1 MRCRSS
7 ARPEQE
13 YCRLNI
19 RAHDWR
25 AVNDT
30 RQPVHGVCARLGGRA
45 EGRALHVARR
55 RTAANSPLRCRNQ
68 YTNPRVDPAG
78 RRGKLYHVEIERSHR
93 ESVCSLCRDCSND
106 GDGSAWHPTRGTSG
120 ARCTCTSRLSC
131 AAHIRPPSGSPIGRT
146 SHCTANDRAPS
157 CAPNGRAASCSATA
171 WPSVGRPAPRCH
183 RTS

>member
-93 ESVCSLCRDCSND
+93 EIVCSLCRDCSND
-106 GDGSAWHPTRGTSG
+106 GDGSACQPTRGTSG
-120 ARCTCTSRLSC
+120 ARSTGTSRPTC
-131 AAHIRPPSGSPIGRT
+131 AAHIRPSSGSPTVSTSRCTANGR
-146 SHCTANDRAPS
+146 SPGCTAND
-157 CAPNGRAASCSATA
+157 GAACWAATA
-171 WPSVGRPAPRCH
+171 CPSFRRPVPHCH
-183 RTS
+183 HTT